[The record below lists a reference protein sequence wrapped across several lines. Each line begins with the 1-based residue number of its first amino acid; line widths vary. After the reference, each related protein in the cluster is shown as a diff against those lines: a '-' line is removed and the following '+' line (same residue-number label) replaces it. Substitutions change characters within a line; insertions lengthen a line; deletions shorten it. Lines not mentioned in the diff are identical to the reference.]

1 MLTIIIKI
9 KRMNYQVV
17 IKNIDTINEVEG
29 YWSDEDFIELLEK
42 FNYPDGA
49 VAEKSSLSELLEMA
63 ISDYEAN
70 EAAEIVLKYKLGNE
84 LNDGQI
90 EQISHNMLIDKVCE
104 EYPEIHMQGT
114 LFHVN
119 QLLFKAYNGKFPNAK
134 ASVVHF
140 SMTPIDDEVQ
150 KLTAENIL
158 KLLNNG
164 LSDRNLIKRLF
175 ESQMSQNIPF
185 PEAEGIVW
193 ELTTEDDVNYSLV
206 TSENWLNKE
215 DITEYEFEAVLE
227 EIEDEA

>member
-1 MLTIIIKI
+1 MNYQIIIK
-9 KRMNYQVV
+9 R
-17 IKNIDTINEVEG
+17 IDTVNEVEG
-29 YWSDEDFIELLEK
+29 YWSDEDFIQLLEK

-49 VAEKSSLSELLEMA
+49 AAEKSSLPELLEMA
-63 ISDYEAN
+63 ISDYEPN

-104 EYPEIHMQGT
+104 EYPEIGMQGT

-140 SMTPIDDEVQ
+140 SMTATDSETL
-150 KLTAENIL
+150 KLTAENVL

-175 ESQMSQNIPF
+175 ENQMSQNVPF

-193 ELTTEDDVNYSLV
+193 ELKTIDDVNYSLV
-206 TSENWLNKE
+206 TSENWLNNE
-215 DITEYEFEAVLE
+215 DVTASEFEAVLE

>member
-1 MLTIIIKI
+1 
-9 KRMNYQVV
+9 MNYQVV
-17 IKNIDTINEVEG
+17 IKNIDTVNEVEG
-29 YWSDEDFIELLEK
+29 YWSDEDFVQLLEK

-49 VAEKSSLSELLEMA
+49 TAEKSSLPELLEMA
-63 ISDYEAN
+63 ISDYEPN
-70 EAAEIVLKYKLGNE
+70 EAAEIVLKYKLGEE
-84 LNDGQI
+84 LNAGQI

-134 ASVVHF
+134 ASIVHF
-140 SMTPIDDEVQ
+140 SITPADGAPQ
-150 KLTAENIL
+150 KLTAENVL

-175 ESQMSQNIPF
+175 ETQISQNIPF

-193 ELTTEDDVNYSLV
+193 ELTTEDDVNYNLI
-206 TSENWLNKE
+206 TSENWINKE
-215 DITEYEFEAVLE
+215 DITEYEFESVLE

>member
-1 MLTIIIKI
+1 
-9 KRMNYQVV
+9 MNYQVA
-17 IKNIDTINEVEG
+17 IKNIDTVNEVEG
-29 YWSDEDFIELLEK
+29 YWSDADFVALLQK

-49 VAEKSSLSELLEMA
+49 TAEKSTLPELLEMA
-63 ISDYEAN
+63 ISDYEPN
-70 EAAEIVLKYKLGNE
+70 EAAQIVLEYKLGDQLSE
-84 LNDGQI
+84 GQI
-90 EQISHNMLIDKVCE
+90 EQISNNMLIDKVCE

-140 SMTPIDDEVQ
+140 SMTPTEGEVQ
-150 KLTAENIL
+150 KLTSENIL

-175 ESQMSQNIPF
+175 ENQMSQNIPF

-193 ELTTEDDVNYSLV
+193 ELNTKDDVNYSLI
-206 TSENWLNKE
+206 TSENLINKE
-215 DITEYEFEAVLE
+215 DITESEFEAVLE
-227 EIEDEA
+227 EIENEA